1 MALGLNPTNRPLSII
16 HSATK
21 LNASGS
27 IDYRRSHKYRL
38 AASRASSLS
47 GQSDMRLKWIAA
59 ARVIEVARQL
69 SHRIKSERFNEFL
82 EHPATC
88 R

>member
-1 MALGLNPTNRPLSII
+1 MHRDRSII
-16 HSATK
+16 GVVINIV
-21 LNASGS
+21 LQ
-27 IDYRRSHKYRL
+27 RRC
-38 AASRASSLS
+38 ASSLS